1 MSTMTLPS
9 LNGQDMRVP
18 PPRGADAV
26 PVLTGKHVRLRAVT
40 QGDYPFLVDLQT
52 APENLIRWRFRGT
65 TLSPEQIVQSLW
77 QGVLAQFLIVR
88 VDTGEPVGLVVC
100 YNPEFRHGYAYLAM
114 IIAPKYEMSGWALEA
129 DAIFLNYL
137 FETFGFRKVYLEVIE
152 FNYHKLASGAGSL
165 FHVEGCLKDHEYH
178 LGHRWHLYT
187 LAIYRDEWHDTLV
200 RFEPVLVSLPDR
212 VKE

>member
-1 MSTMTLPS
+1 VTATTLRS
-9 LNGQDMRVP
+9 LDGQAITVP

-26 PVLTGKHVRLRAVT
+26 PVLAGKHVRLRAVT
-40 QGDYPFLVDLQT
+40 QADYPFLVDLQT
-52 APENLIRWRFRGT
+52 APENLIRWRFRGS

-88 VDTGEPVGLVVC
+88 ADTGESVGLVVC

-152 FNYHKLASGAGSL
+152 FNYHRLASGAGSL

-187 LAIYRDEWHDTLV
+187 LAIYRDEWHDTLA
-200 RFEPVLVSLPDR
+200 RLDPELADLPDR
-212 VKE
+212 VRP